1 MDPILIGFLA
11 IAIVGLLFMNS
22 RARKRQAESTAF
34 RQSLEPGQ
42 EVMTASG
49 LFGTVTA
56 VHGDR
61 VTLASAGGAE
71 TVWLNAAIA
80 KLVEPEPEDEPDE
93 ADSDDVQGEEP
104 ADVVPST
111 TDSPVEQLPE
121 GPASDD
127 DTRRGDTTR

>member
-49 LFGTVTA
+49 LFGTVVA
-56 VHGDR
+56 VDGDR
-61 VTLASAGGAE
+61 VTLASAGGGE

-93 ADSDDVQGEEP
+93 TDAEEDEAP
-104 ADVVPST
+104 ADVVPGGS
-111 TDSPVEQLPE
+111 DASAEPLP
-121 GPASDD
+121 GTPASGDD
-127 DTRRGDTTR
+127 DARPGDTTR

>member
-49 LFGTVTA
+49 LFGTVVA

-61 VTLASAGGAE
+61 VTLASAGGGE

-93 ADSDDVQGEEP
+93 TDAEEDEAP
-104 ADVVPST
+104 ADVVPGGS
-111 TDSPVEQLPE
+111 DAAGEPLP
-121 GPASDD
+121 GSPASDD
-127 DTRRGDTTR
+127 DARPGDTTR